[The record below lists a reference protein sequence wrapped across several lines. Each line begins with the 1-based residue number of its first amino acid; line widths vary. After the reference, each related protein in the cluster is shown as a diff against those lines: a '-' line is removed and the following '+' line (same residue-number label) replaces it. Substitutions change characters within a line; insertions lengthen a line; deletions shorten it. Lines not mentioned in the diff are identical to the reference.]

1 MVTLNAKE
9 QTMTPAR
16 KNIDRLADQI
26 VSLGDAEKVKLLSR
40 LMEAEGIKVDWS
52 VVTRIQRNLPD
63 TPALWRSLNQTVR
76 EVRRARRAAR

>member
-1 MVTLNAKE
+1 MTL
-9 QTMTPAR
+9 AR

-63 TPALWRSLNQTVR
+63 TPALRRSLNQSVR
-76 EVRRARRAAR
+76 EVRRARRTAR